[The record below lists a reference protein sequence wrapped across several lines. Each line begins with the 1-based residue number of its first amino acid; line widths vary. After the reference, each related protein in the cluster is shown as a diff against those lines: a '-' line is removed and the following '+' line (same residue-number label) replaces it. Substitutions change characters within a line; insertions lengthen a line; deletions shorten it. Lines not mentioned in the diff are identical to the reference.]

1 MAITAYF
8 YQLLLHLK
16 KNNLINVNQT
26 KTLFEIG
33 EQNWYGD
40 VKLEDLLNSAKEL
53 SEDNSRNKLVS
64 RLEEILLDIE
74 INNNRKKYS
83 FELAKI
89 FYMIIFNNEKYLAI
103 DLHGT
108 KDSIKYNLNEEYKVD
123 EQYDVVTNIGTTE
136 HIFNQYSVFKSIH
149 NLTKPDGLMF
159 HQVPGQGYYDHGF
172 YNYQPTFFF
181 DLAAANDY
189 SIIGFWMY
197 DNNKVEVIKVH
208 SRENYNKIFTRDNH
222 PTYYDNVVVFKK
234 SSVPDKQ
241 FNLPTQF
248 IYSDKADLDDLSNW
262 DKNKK

>member
-16 KNNLINVNQT
+16 KNKIIDTNQT
-26 KTLFEIG
+26 KSIFEIG

-40 VKLEDLLNSAKEL
+40 VKIEDLLTSAKDL
-53 SEDNSRNKLVS
+53 SEENSKKEIVS
-64 RLEEILLDIE
+64 RLEEILLDIKT
-74 INNNRKKYS
+74 NDSRKKFS

-89 FYMIIFNNEKYLAI
+89 FYRIIFNYVKYSAI

-108 KDSIKYNLNEEYKVD
+108 EQSIKFNLNEEFKT
-123 EQYDVVTNIGTTE
+123 EEHYDVVTNIGTTE
-136 HIFNQYSVFKSIH
+136 HIFNQYNVFKTIH
-149 NLTKPDGLMF
+149 NLTKPDGLIF
-159 HQVPGQGYYDHGF
+159 HQIPGQGYYDHGF

-181 DLAAANDY
+181 DLALANDY
-189 SIIGFWMY
+189 SIIGFWIY
-197 DNNKVEVIKVH
+197 DNNKVEVIKIH
-208 SRENYNKIFTRDNH
+208 TRDNYQKLFTRDNH

-234 SSVPDKQ
+234 SSIPGKE

-248 IYSDKADLDDLSNW
+248 IYSDKVNLEDLSNW

>member
-8 YQLLLHLK
+8 FQLLTHLK
-16 KNNLINVNQT
+16 KNKLIDINQT
-26 KTLFEIG
+26 KSIFEIG

-40 VKLEDLLNSAKEL
+40 VKIEDLLSLAKDLSEESSKKEL
-53 SEDNSRNKLVS
+53 VLRLQDILDEKEIFNNSKS
-64 RLEEILLDIE
+64 F
-74 INNNRKKYS
+74 S
-83 FELAKI
+83 FELVKI
-89 FYMIIFNNEKYLAI
+89 FYRIIFNNDKYSAI

-108 KDSIKYNLNEEYKVD
+108 EHSIKFNLNEEFKSED
-123 EQYDVVTNIGTTE
+123 QYDVVTNIGTTE

-149 NLTKPDGLMF
+149 NLTKPNGLIF

-189 SIIGFWMY
+189 SIVGFWIY
-197 DNNKVEVIKVH
+197 DNNKVEVIKIH
-208 SRENYNKIFTRDNH
+208 TRENYQKLFSRNNH
-222 PTYYDNVVVFKK
+222 PTYYDNLVLFKK
-234 SSVPDKQ
+234 SSISNKE

-248 IYSDKADLDDLSNW
+248 IYSEKVNIDDLSNW